1 MSANPGLVPTG
12 NSSEAKV
19 SRCEEICDGA
29 PSCAPCAAYEL
40 ELDRIG
46 RGRVPGYVEGSD
58 DAGRWAVLN
67 GRVVRRH
74 YDD

>member
-1 MSANPGLVPTG
+1 MTSCQEV
-12 NSSEAKV
+12 
-19 SRCEEICDGA
+19 CDA
-29 PSCAPCAAYEL
+29 ASHCAPCALDA
-40 ELDRIG
+40 ELDRVS